1 MKDKDWRDMV
11 KREVRVLMRRCEGK
25 KAVAKLYANKGEGI
39 NVAVSEDT
47 DCSKWVSVSGLREH
61 GHWNFG
67 QKKAKRATTNSKWAL
82 VLKFTLMEIQWLV
95 TFSAII
101 SVNVLKEQRNK
112 EGEGGRKNERKE
124 RSRRMKKIIGKYIMS
139 RCGLTA

>member
-61 GHWNFG
+61 GH
-67 QKKAKRATTNSKWAL
+67 
-82 VLKFTLMEIQWLV
+82 
-95 TFSAII
+95 
-101 SVNVLKEQRNK
+101 
-112 EGEGGRKNERKE
+112 
-124 RSRRMKKIIGKYIMS
+124 
-139 RCGLTA
+139 